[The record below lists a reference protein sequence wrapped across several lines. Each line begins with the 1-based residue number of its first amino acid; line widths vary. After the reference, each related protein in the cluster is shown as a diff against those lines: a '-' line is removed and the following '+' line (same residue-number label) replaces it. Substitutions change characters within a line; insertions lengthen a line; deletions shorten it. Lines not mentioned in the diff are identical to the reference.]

1 MKTRCELAG
10 MKPIN
15 IEKLMD
21 HSIGI
26 SNSYSPV
33 DIHKLKDALEYISE
47 LAKVGYQN
55 RLGLLAH
62 NILFGLIVLC

>member
-1 MKTRCELAG
+1 LKTRCELAG
-10 MKPIN
+10 IKPIN

-33 DIHKLKDALEYISE
+33 DIQKLKDALEYISE
-47 LAKVGYQN
+47 SAKVGYQN
-55 RLGLLAH
+55 RLGPLSS
-62 NILFGLIVLC
+62 

>member
-33 DIHKLKDALEYISE
+33 DIQKLKDALEYISE

-62 NILFGLIVLC
+62 KILFGLIVLC

>member
-1 MKTRCELAG
+1 

-33 DIHKLKDALEYISE
+33 DIQKLKDALEYISE
-47 LAKVGYQN
+47 SAKVGYQN
-55 RLGLLAH
+55 RLGPLSS
-62 NILFGLIVLC
+62 